1 VRTQPDET
9 RTARANGRAPAPLA
23 PVRNDAAPERFTP
36 ARGKRPRG
44 WIVRRA
50 LVAADVAGLTA
61 AFVAA
66 EAIMGLRGWP
76 IDLRLEAFLFLL
88 TIPAWIAF
96 AKIYG
101 LYDHDE
107 DRTNHTTVDELVGV
121 FHLCTVGIWVFLAG
135 GWLLDLG
142 PRPLGKLIIFWA
154 LSTALVTAAR
164 GGARA
169 YCRRRPDY
177 VQNTV
182 VVGAGEIGQLVAR
195 KLVQHQEYGIRLIG
209 FVDDNPREL
218 RPDLDG
224 VPVLGSADEL
234 PEIVRAYG
242 VDRVVIAFSRDTH
255 AQLVEA
261 ARSLSDLAVQIDI
274 VPRLFELVGPNVE
287 IRTIEAV
294 PLVGLP
300 PARPSRSSRMLK
312 RALDLVVASISLI
325 AVAPLCAYIAW
336 RIKRDSP
343 GPVLFRQQRVGR
355 DMRTFTVFKFRTM
368 SADTDDR
375 RHRDYIRST
384 MDHRVAPATNGLYKL
399 DDDRRVTKFGGWL
412 RKTSLDE
419 LPQLLN
425 VVRGDMSLV
434 GPRPCIP
441 YETELFAPHHFE
453 RFAVRPGITGL
464 WQVTARAHATF
475 GEALDIDVTYVRGW
489 SLGLDLWLLCRTPVE
504 VLRGKATA

>member
-1 VRTQPDET
+1 VRTQPET
-9 RTARANGRAPAPLA
+9 QTARPNGRAPALA
-23 PVRNDAAPERFTP
+23 LARNGATRYGFAP
-36 ARGKRPRG
+36 ARATRPRG

-50 LVAADVAGLTA
+50 LVAADVAGLTG
-61 AFVAA
+61 AFVTA
-66 EAIMGLRGWP
+66 EVIMGLRGWP

-101 LYDHDE
+101 LYDRDE

-121 FHLCTVGIWVFLAG
+121 FHLCTVGIWIFLAG

-154 LSTALVTAAR
+154 LSIALVTAAR
-164 GGARA
+164 GLARA

-182 VVGAGEIGQLVAR
+182 VVGAGEVGQLVAR
-195 KLVQHQEYGIRLIG
+195 KLVQHEEYGIRLIG
-209 FVDDNPREL
+209 FVDDDPREL
-218 RPDLDG
+218 RPELEG
-224 VPVLGSADEL
+224 LPVLGSARDL
-234 PEIVRAYG
+234 PEIVRRHG
-242 VDRVVIAFSRDTH
+242 VDRVVIAFSHDPPAR
-255 AQLVEA
+255 LVEA
-261 ARSLSDLAVQIDI
+261 ARALSDQAVQIDI
-274 VPRLFELVGPNVE
+274 VPRLFELVSPNAE

-294 PLVGLP
+294 PLLGLP

-312 RALDLVVASISLI
+312 RALDLVGACISLI
-325 AVAPLCAYIAW
+325 AAAPLFAYIAW

-355 DMRTFTVFKFRTM
+355 DMRTFTVLKFRTM
-368 SADTDDR
+368 RADTDDR

-384 MDHRVAPATNGLYKL
+384 MDHRAPPTTNGLYKL
-399 DDDRRVTKFGGWL
+399 DRDLQVTRFGRWL

-441 YETELFAPHHFE
+441 YETELFSPHHFE

-464 WQVTARAHATF
+464 WQVTARANATF
-475 GEALDIDVTYVRGW
+475 GEALDMDVAYVRGW
-489 SLGLDLWLLCRTPVE
+489 SLGLDHWLLCRTPVE